1 MLFVNIKTV
10 KLNKDDKQ
18 REIKLFI
25 FIFIIYKITN
35 KTANE
40 ADLKSMD
47 PLTYKP
53 ESLAPIK

>member
-1 MLFVNIKTV
+1 M

-18 REIKLFI
+18 RDIKPFI